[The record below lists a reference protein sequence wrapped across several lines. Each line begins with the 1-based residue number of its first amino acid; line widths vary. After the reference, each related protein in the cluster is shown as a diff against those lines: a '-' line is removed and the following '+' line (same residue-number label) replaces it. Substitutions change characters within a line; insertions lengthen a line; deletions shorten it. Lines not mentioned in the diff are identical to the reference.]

1 MTPLKDILNT
11 LSEDLERSKMRKT
24 TAGTQFRL
32 MGLMADINEVTAQ
45 LSKEVLERLRQE
57 AALDV
62 DADIDYCESSEQV
75 MAMELA
81 ARGDEADPQRQLINE
96 ALGELSNVLLQIDEQ
111 LGRRHKDE
119 EYVRLYEHEKRRYL
133 STGTARRA
141 RKTFEEWMYNVCY
154 GTPTLDDINDYV
166 TEKLLNMFAKGV
178 FATQVEHIQ
187 RAKRYPDEI
196 DFEQMDDEH
205 KLRGTVYKFYAALR
219 KVVDWQDGELVVNA
233 ARAGQHFYSCR
244 HDDNAKAHRNAFLQY
259 MHKIDMAQQELRKL
273 RQHEEDMET
282 SSGLNTFAPSKHL
295 KVLLQQE
302 WFEIHR
308 TDKRYDQQW
317 TEAFISAL
325 MRSEHGQ
332 YIAEQWSKNKR
343 QDFIRGCVLGLL
355 KDGGVIKGSMDSIA
369 RSAGVCENYRT
380 LSRYMGQC
388 MQEPYAEWVKA
399 YLQQSLSTP

>member
-62 DADIDYCESSEQV
+62 DADIDYSESSEQV

-119 EYVRLYEHEKRRYL
+119 EYVRLY
-133 STGTARRA
+133 A
-141 RKTFEEWMYNVCY
+141 
-154 GTPTLDDINDYV
+154 
-166 TEKLLNMFAKGV
+166 EKLLNMFAKGV

-273 RQHEEDMET
+273 RQDEEDMKT

-332 YIAEQWSKNKR
+332 YIAEEWSKNKR

>member
-1 MTPLKDILNT
+1 
-11 LSEDLERSKMRKT
+11 MRKT

-205 KLRGTVYKFYAALR
+205 KLRGTVYKCYAALR
-219 KVVDWQDGELVVNA
+219 KGVDWQDGELVVNA

-244 HDDNAKAHRNAFLQY
+244 HDDNAKAQRHAFLQ
-259 MHKIDMAQQELRKL
+259 
-273 RQHEEDMET
+273 
-282 SSGLNTFAPSKHL
+282 
-295 KVLLQQE
+295 
-302 WFEIHR
+302 
-308 TDKRYDQQW
+308 
-317 TEAFISAL
+317 
-325 MRSEHGQ
+325 
-332 YIAEQWSKNKR
+332 
-343 QDFIRGCVLGLL
+343 
-355 KDGGVIKGSMDSIA
+355 
-369 RSAGVCENYRT
+369 
-380 LSRYMGQC
+380 
-388 MQEPYAEWVKA
+388 
-399 YLQQSLSTP
+399 